1 MFQSF
6 CQGGKKMK
14 KKFLSAAVSSA
25 LVVSMLLT
33 GCGNDDNSG
42 TSSAAGGAESSA
54 AGTESSAAGTE
65 SSAAPESAAPEGGSG
80 YELTSLKVMVDGTV
94 NSVKQETE
102 AQIKVRDVFIP
113 QLEEAISQTIGHEID
128 IEFEVGDH
136 SKYNEYVGRKFVSEQ
151 YPDVMIMSAN
161 MMKQYQGTGLLWDM
175 ADAYDNAE
183 FQSRL
188 TLPGINEG
196 MKDEQGHLY
205 GFAPT
210 YGNGC
215 VTYVKQSWLDN
226 VGLNGDDIKT
236 YDDFYNMLLKFKNED
251 PDGNG
256 VNGDTYGFISAGLIG
271 GEAPWTNYIAEFWQ
285 DSYPSIIQGAD
296 GVWYDGFQTD
306 ATKAALERLKQAYYV
321 DKVIDPDSFT
331 AGTKQA
337 REKWWGAEQSGSSGV
352 FTYWA
357 GQWYK
362 NVIENLEKN
371 NLPSDVYE
379 LAPIAEIKNS
389 WGGYLNREAPVWVI
403 IDDGDGDNSREQAI
417 FDAFLATML
426 DGDRVQTLWTYGA
439 EGLEWSTEASEGFTL
454 NAGTDKEKVYGPYAE
469 GEFYQ
474 LPSVAEPESK
484 LSGKNHLDPLLVVS
498 PLTNGYASIGDLESV
513 SNKFFTDNCVD
524 APASPSSD
532 TYSERSAD
540 IVDARN
546 VAIADVVVNG
556 GDVDAAMQK
565 YVDTVGSLVEQIL
578 AELNAAE

>member
-1 MFQSF
+1 
-6 CQGGKKMK
+6 MK

-33 GCGNDDNSG
+33 GCGNEDNGGNTESSNNSVEGNTESSSG
-42 TSSAAGGAESSA
+42 NTESTPAESSA
-54 AGTESSAAGTE
+54 AGD
-65 SSAAPESAAPEGGSG
+65 EGGSSETPEGNSG
-80 YELTSLKVMVDGTV
+80 YVLTDLKVMVDGTV

-102 AQIKVRDVFIP
+102 AQIKVRDAFIP
-113 QLEEAISQTIGHEID
+113 QLEAAIGEAIGHEIN

-183 FQSRL
+183 FNTSGRL
-188 TLPGINEG
+188 KLTGINEG
-196 MKDEQGHLY
+196 MKDSQGHLY

-226 VGLNGDDIKT
+226 VGLKGDDIKT
-236 YDDFYNMLLKFKNED
+236 YDDFYNMLLAFKNGD

-256 VNGDTYGFISAGLIG
+256 VDGDTYGFISAGLIG
-271 GEAPWTNYIAEFWQ
+271 TEAPWINYTAEFWQ
-285 DSYPSIIQGAD
+285 DAYPSIIQGED
-296 GVWYDGFQTD
+296 GVWYDGFRTD

-362 NVIENLEKN
+362 NVIDNLAKN
-371 NLPSDVYE
+371 ELPSDVYE
-379 LAPIAEIKNS
+379 LAPIAEIQNS
-389 WGGYLNREAPVWVI
+389 WGGFLNREAPVWVI
-403 IDDGDGDNSREQAI
+403 IDDGDGDDSREQAI
-417 FDAFLATML
+417 FDAFLATMM
-426 DGDRVQTLWTYGA
+426 DGDKVQTLWTYGA

-469 GEFYQ
+469 GEFHQ

-484 LSGKNHLDPLLVVS
+484 LSTKNHLDPLLVVS
-498 PLTNGYASIGDLESV
+498 PLTNGYATVGDLESI

-524 APASPSSD
+524 APVSPSSD

-546 VAIADVVVNG
+546 VAIAEVVVNG
-556 GDVDAAMQK
+556 GDVDAAMEK
-565 YVDTVGSLVEQIL
+565 YVNTVGSLIDQIL
-578 AELNAAE
+578 EELNTAE

>member
-1 MFQSF
+1 
-6 CQGGKKMK
+6 MK

-33 GCGNDDNSG
+33 GCGNEDNGGNTESNN
-42 TSSAAGGAESSA
+42 SVAGN
-54 AGTESSAAGTE
+54 TESSSGNTESTPAESGAAGNEGET
-65 SSAAPESAAPEGGSG
+65 PESNSG
-80 YELTSLKVMVDGTV
+80 YVLTDLKVMVDGTV

-102 AQIKVRDVFIP
+102 AQITVRDAFIP
-113 QLEEAISQTIGHEID
+113 QLEAAIGEAIGHEIN

-183 FQSRL
+183 FNTSGRL
-188 TLPGINEG
+188 KLTGINEG
-196 MKDEQGHLY
+196 MKDSQGHLY

-236 YDDFYNMLLKFKNED
+236 YDDFYNMLLKFSQED

-271 GEAPWTNYIAEFWQ
+271 SEAPWTNYVAEFWQ
-285 DSYPSIIQGAD
+285 DAYPSIIQGED

-337 REKWWGAEQSGSSGV
+337 REKWWGAEQSGSAGV

-362 NVIENLEKN
+362 NVTENLAKN
-371 NLPSDVYE
+371 ELPSDVYE
-379 LAPIAEIKNS
+379 LAPIAEIKDS

-403 IDDGDGDNSREQAI
+403 IDDGDGDDSREQAI

-426 DGDRVQTLWTYGA
+426 DGDKVQTLWTYGA
-439 EGLEWSTEASEGFTL
+439 EGLEWSAEASEGFTL
-454 NAGTDKEKVYGPYAE
+454 NAGKDNEKVYGPYAE
-469 GEFYQ
+469 GEFHQ
-474 LPSVAEPESK
+474 LPSVAEPDSK
-484 LSGKNHLDPLLVVS
+484 LSTKNHLDPLLVVS
-498 PLTNGYASIGDLESV
+498 PLTNGYATVGDLESV

-524 APASPSSD
+524 APVSPSSD

-546 VAIADVVVNG
+546 VAIAEVVVNG
-556 GDVDAAMQK
+556 GDVDAAMEK
-565 YVDTVGSLVEQIL
+565 YVNTVGSLIDQIL
-578 AELNAAE
+578 EELNTAE

>member
-1 MFQSF
+1 MRKS
-6 CQGGKKMK
+6 
-14 KKFLSAAVSSA
+14 KFLSVAVSGVLLS
-25 LVVSMLLT
+25 SMLLT
-33 GCGNDDNSG
+33 GCGNTGNEKPNSNN
-42 TSSAAGGAESSA
+42 GG
-54 AGTESSAAGTE
+54 GDFVLTE
-65 SSAAPESAAPEGGSG
+65 
-80 YELTSLKVMVDGTV
+80 LKVMVDGTV

-102 AQIKVRDVFIP
+102 AQRTVRDAFIP
-113 QLEEAISQTIGHEID
+113 QLEEAIGEKIGHEIN

-175 ADAYDNAE
+175 ADAYANAE

-188 TLPGINEG
+188 LLPGVNEN
-196 MKDEQGHLY
+196 MKDSEGHLY

-215 VTYVKQSWLDN
+215 VTYIKQSWLDN
-226 VGLNGDDIKT
+226 VGLKGDDIKT

-271 GEAPWTNYIAEFWQ
+271 TEAPWINYTAEFWQ
-285 DSYPSIIQGAD
+285 DAYPSIIQGED
-296 GVWYDGFQTD
+296 GVWYDGFQTE
-306 ATKAALERLKQAYYV
+306 ATKKALERLKQAYYV

-337 REKWWGAEQSGSSGV
+337 REKWWGAEQSGSAGV

-357 GQWYK
+357 GAWYK
-362 NVIENLEKN
+362 NVINNLEKN
-371 NLPSDVYE
+371 NLPKDVYE

-389 WGGYLNREAPVWVI
+389 YGGFLNREAPVWVI
-403 IDDGDGDNSREQAI
+403 IDDGDGDDTREQAI

-426 DGDRVQTLWTYGA
+426 DGDKVQSLWTYGA
-439 EGLEWSTEASEGFTL
+439 KDIEWSTAAEDFVTNPDDEKKRKEYSYEEGQFH
-454 NAGTDKEKVYGPYAE
+454 
-469 GEFYQ
+469 Q
-474 LPSVAEPESK
+474 RPSLADPNVI
-484 LSGKNHLDPLLVVS
+484 SGKNHLDPLLVIS
-498 PLTNGYASIGDLESV
+498 PLANGFVASNDYETI

-524 APASPSSD
+524 APASPSSN

-546 VAIADVVVNG
+546 VAISAVVVNG
-556 GDVDAAMQK
+556 GDVDAAMDA
-565 YVDTVGSLVEQIL
+565 YRAAVGDIIDQIL
-578 AELNAAE
+578 AELNNPENQ

>member
-1 MFQSF
+1 
-6 CQGGKKMK
+6 MK

-25 LVVSMLLT
+25 LVASMLLT
-33 GCGNDDNSG
+33 GCGNDSNSG
-42 TSSAAGGAESSA
+42 NAESGSGSSAASNTESSASNTESTPAESSA
-54 AGTESSAAGTE
+54 ASSEGESSDN
-65 SSAAPESAAPEGGSG
+65 SG
-80 YELTSLKVMVDGTV
+80 YVLTDLKVMVDGTV

-102 AQIKVRDVFIP
+102 AQIKVRDAFIP
-113 QLEEAISQTIGHEID
+113 QLEAAIGEAIGHEINID
-128 IEFEVGDH
+128 FEVGDH

-161 MMKQYQGTGLLWDM
+161 MMKQYQSTGLLWDM

-183 FQSRL
+183 FNTSGRL
-188 TLPGINEG
+188 TLTGINEG
-196 MKDEQGHLY
+196 MKDSQGHLY

-226 VGLNGDDIKT
+226 VGLKGDDIKT
-236 YDDFYNMLLKFKNED
+236 YDDFYNMLLKFTQED

-285 DSYPSIIQGAD
+285 DAYPSIIQGED

-337 REKWWGAEQSGSSGV
+337 REKWWGAEQSGSAGV

-357 GQWYK
+357 GTWYK
-362 NVIENLEKN
+362 NLTENLAKN
-371 NLPSDVYE
+371 ELPSDVYE

-417 FDAFLATML
+417 FDAFIETML
-426 DGDRVQTLWTYGA
+426 DGDKVQTLWTYGA
-439 EGLEWSTEASEGFTL
+439 EGLEWSAEASEGFTL

-469 GEFYQ
+469 GEFHQ

-484 LSGKNHLDPLLVVS
+484 LSTKNHLDPLLVVS
-498 PLTNGYASIGDLESV
+498 PLTNGYVAVGDLESV

-546 VAIADVVVNG
+546 VAIAEVVVNG
-556 GDVDAAMQK
+556 GDVDAAMEK
-565 YVDTVGSLVEQIL
+565 YVNTVGSLIDQIL
-578 AELNAAE
+578 EELNTAE

>member
-1 MFQSF
+1 
-6 CQGGKKMK
+6 MK

-25 LVVSMLLT
+25 LVASMLLT
-33 GCGNDDNSG
+33 GCGNDSNSG
-42 TSSAAGGAESSA
+42 NAESGSGSSAASNTESSASNTESTPAESSA
-54 AGTESSAAGTE
+54 ASSEGESSDN
-65 SSAAPESAAPEGGSG
+65 GG
-80 YELTSLKVMVDGTV
+80 YVLTDLKVMVDGTV

-102 AQIKVRDVFIP
+102 AQIKVRDAFIP
-113 QLEEAISQTIGHEID
+113 QLEAAIGEAIGHEINID
-128 IEFEVGDH
+128 FEVGDH

-161 MMKQYQGTGLLWDM
+161 MMKQYQSTGLLWDM

-183 FQSRL
+183 FNTSGRL
-188 TLPGINEG
+188 TLTGINEG
-196 MKDEQGHLY
+196 MKDSQGHLY

-236 YDDFYNMLLKFKNED
+236 YDDFYNMLLKFTQED

-285 DSYPSIIQGAD
+285 DAYPSIIQGED

-337 REKWWGAEQSGSSGV
+337 REKWWGAEQSGSAGV

-357 GQWYK
+357 GTWYK
-362 NVIENLEKN
+362 NLTENLAKN
-371 NLPSDVYE
+371 ELPSDVYE

-417 FDAFLATML
+417 FDAFIETML
-426 DGDRVQTLWTYGA
+426 DGDKVQTLWTYGA
-439 EGLEWSTEASEGFTL
+439 EGLEWSAEASEGFTL

-469 GEFYQ
+469 GEFHQ

-484 LSGKNHLDPLLVVS
+484 LSTKNHLDPLLVVS
-498 PLTNGYASIGDLESV
+498 PLTNGYVAVGDLESV

-546 VAIADVVVNG
+546 VAIAEVVVNG
-556 GDVDAAMQK
+556 GDVDAAMEK
-565 YVDTVGSLVEQIL
+565 YVNTVGSLIDQIL
-578 AELNAAE
+578 EELNTAE

>member
-1 MFQSF
+1 
-6 CQGGKKMK
+6 MK

-33 GCGNDDNSG
+33 GCGNESNSG
-42 TSSAAGGAESSA
+42 NTESSNSGGGAASNTESNAGNNTSSAANNESETPANNS
-54 AGTESSAAGTE
+54 
-65 SSAAPESAAPEGGSG
+65 
-80 YELTSLKVMVDGTV
+80 YELTSLKVIVDGTV

-102 AQIKVRDVFIP
+102 AQITVRDAFIP
-113 QLEEAISQTIGHEID
+113 QLEAAIGETIGHEID

-136 SKYNEYVGRKFVSEQ
+136 SKYNEYVGRKFVSGQ

-161 MMKQYQGTGLLWDM
+161 MMKQYQSTGLLWDM

-188 TLPGINEG
+188 LLPGINEG
-196 MKDEQGHLY
+196 MKDSQGHLY

-226 VGLNGDDIKT
+226 VGINGDDVKT
-236 YDDFYNMLLKFKNED
+236 YEDFYNMLLAFKNGD

-256 VNGDTYGFISAGLIG
+256 VDGDTYGFISAGLIG
-271 GEAPWTNYIAEFWQ
+271 SEAPWTNYIAEFWQ
-285 DSYPSIIQGAD
+285 DAYPSIIQGED

-337 REKWWGAEQSGSSGV
+337 REKWWGAEQEGSAGV

-362 NVIENLEKN
+362 NVTENLAKN
-371 NLPSDVYE
+371 DLPSDVYE

-403 IDDGDGDNSREQAI
+403 LDDGDGDDSREQAI

-426 DGDRVQTLWTYGA
+426 DGDKVQTLWTYGA
-439 EGLEWSTEASEGFTL
+439 EGLEWSAAADDGFTL
-454 NAGTDKEKVYGPYAE
+454 NAGKDNEKVYGPYAE
-469 GEFYQ
+469 GEFHQ
-474 LPSVAEPESK
+474 LPSVAEPDSK
-484 LSGKNHLDPLLVVS
+484 ISGKNHLDPLLVVS
-498 PLTNGYASIGDLESV
+498 PLTNGYAAIGDLESV

-546 VAIADVVVNG
+546 IAISEVVVSG
-556 GDVDAAMQK
+556 GDVDAAMEK
-565 YVDTVGSLVEQIL
+565 YVNTVGSLIDQIL
-578 AELNAAE
+578 EELNAAE

>member
-1 MFQSF
+1 
-6 CQGGKKMK
+6 MK

-33 GCGNDDNSG
+33 GCGNESNSG
-42 TSSAAGGAESSA
+42 NTGSSNSGGGTASNTESNTGNNTGSAANNEGE
-54 AGTESSAAGTE
+54 
-65 SSAAPESAAPEGGSG
+65 APANSG

-102 AQIKVRDVFIP
+102 AQITVRDAFIP
-113 QLEEAISQTIGHEID
+113 QLEAAIGEAIGHEID

-161 MMKQYQGTGLLWDM
+161 MMKQYQSTGLLWDM

-188 TLPGINEG
+188 LLPGINEG
-196 MKDEQGHLY
+196 MKDSQGHLY

-215 VTYVKQSWLDN
+215 VTYIKQSWLDN
-226 VGLNGDDIKT
+226 VGINGDDVKT
-236 YDDFYNMLLKFKNED
+236 YEDFYNMLLAFKNGD

-256 VNGDTYGFISAGLIG
+256 VDGDTYGFISAGLIG

-285 DSYPSIIQGAD
+285 DAYPSIIQGED

-321 DKVIDPDSFT
+321 DKIIDPDSFT

-337 REKWWGAEQSGSSGV
+337 REKWWGAEQEGSAGV

-362 NVIENLEKN
+362 NVTENLAKN
-371 NLPSDVYE
+371 DLPSDVYE

-426 DGDRVQTLWTYGA
+426 DGDKVQTLWTYGA
-439 EGLEWSTEASEGFTL
+439 EGLEWSAAADDGFTL
-454 NAGTDKEKVYGPYAE
+454 NAGKDNEKVYGPYAE
-469 GEFYQ
+469 GEFHQ
-474 LPSVAEPESK
+474 LPSVAEPDSK
-484 LSGKNHLDPLLVVS
+484 LSTKNHLDPLLVIS
-498 PLTNGYASIGDLESV
+498 PLTNGYKVINDLETV

-524 APASPSSD
+524 APVSPSSD

-546 VAIADVVVNG
+546 IAISEVVVNG
-556 GDVDAAMQK
+556 GDVDAAMEK
-565 YVDTVGSLVEQIL
+565 YVNTVGALIDQIL

>member
-1 MFQSF
+1 
-6 CQGGKKMK
+6 MK

-33 GCGNDDNSG
+33 GCGNDSNGNTGSNSG
-42 TSSAAGGAESSA
+42 GNSASNNTESNAGNAESTPAENNNS
-54 AGTESSAAGTE
+54 GNESETPESS
-65 SSAAPESAAPEGGSG
+65 SG
-80 YELTSLKVMVDGTV
+80 YVLTDLKVMVDGTV

-113 QLEEAISQTIGHEID
+113 QLEAAIGEAIGHEINID
-128 IEFEVGDH
+128 FEVGDH

-183 FQSRL
+183 FNTSGRL
-188 TLPGINEG
+188 TLTGINEG
-196 MKDEQGHLY
+196 MKDSQGHLY

-215 VTYVKQSWLDN
+215 VTYIKQSWLDN

-236 YDDFYNMLLKFKNED
+236 YDDFYNMLLKFSQED

-271 GEAPWTNYIAEFWQ
+271 TEAPWINYTAEFWQ
-285 DSYPSIIQGAD
+285 DAYPSIIQGAD

-337 REKWWGAEQSGSSGV
+337 REKWWGAEQSGSAGV

-362 NVIENLEKN
+362 NVTENLIKN
-371 NLPSDVYE
+371 ELPSDVYE
-379 LAPIAEIKNS
+379 LAPIKEIKDS
-389 WGGYLNREAPVWVI
+389 YGGFLNREAPVWVI

-417 FDAFLATML
+417 FDAFLATMM
-426 DGDRVQTLWTYGA
+426 DGDKVQTLWTYGA
-439 EGLEWSTEASEGFTL
+439 EGLEWSTAADDGFTI

-469 GEFYQ
+469 GEFHQ

-484 LSGKNHLDPLLVVS
+484 VSGKNHLDPLLVVS
-498 PLTNGYASIGDLESV
+498 PLTNGYRTPNELEDV

-524 APASPSSD
+524 APVSPSSD

-546 VAIADVVVNG
+546 VAIAEVVVSG
-556 GDVDAAMQK
+556 GDVDAAMEK
-565 YVDTVGSLVEQIL
+565 YVNTVGSLVDQIL
-578 AELNAAE
+578 AELNSAE